1 MSSTTSTTISDL
13 TPYAAFKVTNLV
25 LAAEGLDKVITPQM
39 LYSYAQKELIATVPG
54 SKPILFEGEAFKEWL
69 DKYVSRVRNGDAN
82 ARVDYEALAEQFMA
96 DEDPEDED
104 EDEDEQDETET
115 DDNEQADDE
124 TDENE

>member
-54 SKPILFEGEAFKEWL
+54 SKPILFQGEAFKEWL

-104 EDEDEQDETET
+104 EDEQDD
-115 DDNEQADDE
+115 DDNEQADE

>member
-1 MSSTTSTTISDL
+1 MSSTTSTTVSDL

-54 SKPILFEGEAFKEWL
+54 SKPILFQGEAFKEWL

-104 EDEDEQDETET
+104 EDEQD
-115 DDNEQADDE
+115 DDDEQADDEQADE

>member
-1 MSSTTSTTISDL
+1 MSSTTSTTVSDL

-54 SKPILFEGEAFKEWL
+54 SKPILFQGEAFKEWL

-104 EDEDEQDETET
+104 EQDDD

>member
-54 SKPILFEGEAFKEWL
+54 SKPILFQGEAFKEWL

-104 EDEDEQDETET
+104 EQDDD